1 MGWGVAAY
9 GSTSEAAG
17 VAHGGEDRRLHL
29 DVADAGRVG
38 CPQVLLLVL
47 FGVGAERP
55 VQAALPW
62 KTVEHSAR
70 ARNKHPLHAHPTPQ
84 TQRWFRARPACLPSS
99 IQPAVEIMR
108 SKRTSVADPQHEA
121 RAPLTLVEVQGAHG
135 VAHDC
140 GELAEV
146 RGAARQL
153 LHQLLV
159 QVRVPDLSL
168 PEDNLLKLRLKAGV
182 HCLPGDDH

>member
-1 MGWGVAAY
+1 
-9 GSTSEAAG
+9 
-17 VAHGGEDRRLHL
+17 
-29 DVADAGRVG
+29 
-38 CPQVLLLVL
+38 
-47 FGVGAERP
+47 
-55 VQAALPW
+55 
-62 KTVEHSAR
+62 
-70 ARNKHPLHAHPTPQ
+70 
-84 TQRWFRARPACLPSS
+84 
-99 IQPAVEIMR
+99 MR
-108 SKRTSVADPQHEA
+108 SKRTSVADPQQEA
-121 RAPLTLVEVQGAHG
+121 REPLTLVEVQGAHG

-182 HCLPGDDH
+182 HCLPSDDH